1 MKTLHQDNHDWLQ
14 GPRWRV
20 TQDPTMA
27 ARPDLIRFVKLSGSR
42 KLLDQIARWTG
53 SGWDQSR
60 YVPEPPAVPVRV
72 LERVEAV
79 LRGEVEA

>member
-20 TQDPTMA
+20 TTDPTMA
-27 ARPDLIRFVKLSGSR
+27 DHRPDLIRFVKLSGSR

-60 YVPEPPAVPVRV
+60 YVPKPPMVPVRV

-79 LRGEVEA
+79 LRGQP

>member
-1 MKTLHQDNHDWLQ
+1 
-14 GPRWRV
+14 
-20 TQDPTMA
+20 MA

-42 KLLDQIARWTG
+42 KLLDQISRWTG

-60 YVPEPPAVPVRV
+60 YVPKPPMVPVRV

-79 LRGEVEA
+79 LRGQP